1 MTWHNGPPRGKR
13 VRDAA
18 TFTARD
24 DPSADCVLLSAVIVA
39 YNLDICFFVKIVILV
54 NPSTGTSPYTTD
66 SPAPDLSLVVF
77 LRMVIQAD
85 PGHRLAHDSRTIF
98 SSALAQNLD
107 WTPWPRGI
115 PLLHWLPGRR
125 TV

>member
-24 DPSADCVLLSAVIVA
+24 DTSADCVL
-39 YNLDICFFVKIVILV
+39 FFVKIVILV

-66 SPAPDLSLVVF
+66 SPAPDLGLDVF